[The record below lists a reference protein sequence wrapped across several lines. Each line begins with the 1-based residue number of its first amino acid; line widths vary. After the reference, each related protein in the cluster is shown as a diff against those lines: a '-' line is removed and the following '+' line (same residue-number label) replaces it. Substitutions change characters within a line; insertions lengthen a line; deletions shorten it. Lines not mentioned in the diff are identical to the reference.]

1 MKQMILLCLLCV
13 ISVSTYSK
21 EEDPF
26 LAEIH
31 RLQAEYEE
39 EEARKDRIFR
49 NCMIDLLPAVENRP
63 LIPYIGGK
71 CRAISIDPSWWDKI
85 KYDHN

>member
-1 MKQMILLCLLCV
+1 MKQMILLCFLCV
-13 ISVSTYSK
+13 ISVATYSK
-21 EEDPF
+21 EVNPF
-26 LAEIH
+26 DVFDAI
-31 RLQAEYEE
+31 QAEYEE

-63 LIPYIGGK
+63 LIPYIGEK
-71 CRAISIDPSWWDKI
+71 CRLISVDPSWWDKI